1 MQLEWA
7 NIVHRH
13 TGGDVLLLA
22 PLAVASQTIAEG
34 VKLGIPVHLC
44 RTQADVQPGLN
55 ITNYEMLSHFDT
67 SHFVGV
73 VLDESS
79 ILKSYMGKTKR
90 ALVEAFQN
98 TPYRLCC
105 TATPAPNDMMEIGN
119 HSEFLGVMPSSEML
133 MRWFINDTMQNGHY
147 RLKGHATKDFW
158 EWVASWAISIKKPS
172 DLGYSDDG
180 FALPE
185 LRIHHRY
192 IETDITIGREEGH
205 LFRAPMMSATN
216 LHKEMRITAADR
228 AQAVADLVNASHGL
242 LTQTGNC
249 NKLATCGRKNMPN
262 AAASNIKQTHKNAP
276 DDVPKA
282 ELPKKT
288 ESTCKSITHQTA
300 NDLTNIGGCTQT
312 NVTSGGESDTQATP
326 NTVNVAS
333 RVQSS
338 EIRSQ
343 NEMLDCEPNSA
354 LVPRNMTTFL
364 QNKTESVQSA
374 ANLRLAETNMEPSD
388 FPLTMITR
396 AAKSEDCSVL
406 AATSVSA
413 SSGITP
419 SSCDE
424 PQTTSPQNQK
434 PEPWVVWCNTN
445 YEQEELEKQFGDR
458 AFSVYGSLSST
469 EKERRILGWLNGER
483 PILISKPSI
492 CGFGLNFQHCHHA
505 AFVGLSYSFEDFYQ
519 AVRRLYRFGQK
530 HPVEA
535 TIIAAETESSLV
547 TTLERKIQAQ
557 IQMSEAMNASASRL
571 TLQDELQLQRHETFT
586 SKSGTG
592 WQLYHGDCVTV
603 THSLPSESVHFSIFS
618 PPFSSLYIYSDALED
633 MGNAADDEEF
643 FRHFDF
649 LIPELLRVTKPG
661 RLCAVH
667 CKDLVRYKGRDGTA
681 GLRDFSGEIVRHF
694 SAAGW
699 SYHSK
704 VIIWKDPVIEMQR
717 TKAHGLLYKQLRA
730 DSTFSRQGM
739 PEYLLIFRKWPQN
752 EEEEGQI
759 EPVTHTKEDF
769 PLEIWQRYASPVW
782 FDIRQTNVLNV
793 EQARESP
800 DEKHICPLQLDVIE
814 RCIRLWSNPGE
825 TVFSPFAGIGSEG
838 YEALRLGR
846 TFVGIELKEA
856 YIQAAHKN
864 LERILRNKTQ
874 ATLFDDIDESE
885 VIA

>member
-1 MQLEWA
+1 MIEQNPSLSLEITDALQHLGTYQTFLQTKRIMAHTAGIEVPLMDIHPKLFPFQQAIVQWVLRKGRAALFADCGLGKSFMQLEWA
-7 NIVHRH
+7 HIVHRH
-13 TGGDVLLLA
+13 TAGDVLILA

-34 VKLGIPVHLC
+34 AKLGITVQLC
-44 RTQADVQPGLN
+44 RSQSDVRPGLN

-67 SHFVGV
+67 NHFVGV

-119 HSEFLGVMPSSEML
+119 HSEFLGVMPSTEML

-172 DLGYSDDG
+172 DLGYSDEG
-180 FALPE
+180 FVLPALH
-185 LRIHHRY
+185 IHHRY
-192 IETDITIGREEGH
+192 VETDITVGREDGQ
-205 LFRAPMMSATN
+205 LFRAPKMSATN
-216 LHKEMRITAADR
+216 LHQEMRLTAADR
-228 AQAVADLVNASHGL
+228 AQAVADLVNES
-242 LTQTGNC
+242 
-249 NKLATCGRKNMPN
+249 
-262 AAASNIKQTHKNAP
+262 P
-276 DDVPKA
+276 D
-282 ELPKKT
+282 
-288 ESTCKSITHQTA
+288 
-300 NDLTNIGGCTQT
+300 
-312 NVTSGGESDTQATP
+312 
-326 NTVNVAS
+326 
-333 RVQSS
+333 
-338 EIRSQ
+338 
-343 NEMLDCEPNSA
+343 
-354 LVPRNMTTFL
+354 
-364 QNKTESVQSA
+364 
-374 ANLRLAETNMEPSD
+374 ETW
-388 FPLTMITR
+388 T
-396 AAKSEDCSVL
+396 
-406 AATSVSA
+406 
-413 SSGITP
+413 
-419 SSCDE
+419 
-424 PQTTSPQNQK
+424 
-434 PEPWVVWCNTN
+434 VWCNTN
-445 YEQEELEKQFGDR
+445 YEADELIKRIPDAVEVRGSE
-458 AFSVYGSLSST
+458 SVA
-469 EKERRILGWLNGER
+469 EKERKLTAFSQGEVR
-483 PILISKPSI
+483 VIITKPGI
-492 CGFGLNFQHCHHA
+492 AGFGLNWQHCHHA

-519 AVRRLYRFGQK
+519 AVRRLYRFGQR

-535 TIIAAETESSLV
+535 TIIAAETESPLV
-547 TTLERKIQAQ
+547 STLERKIQAHT
-557 IQMSEAMNASASRL
+557 QMSTAMNASASRL
-571 TLQDELQLQRHETFT
+571 SLAEELQLQRHETFT
-586 SKSGTG
+586 RTSGEG

-603 THSLPSESVHFSIFS
+603 THSLPSESIHLSIFS

-649 LIPELLRVTKPG
+649 LIPELLRITKPG

-704 VIIWKDPVIEMQR
+704 VTIWKDPVIEMQR

-739 PEYLLIFRKWPQN
+739 PEYLLIFRKWPQSD
-752 EEEEGQI
+752 EEDGHI

-856 YIQAAHKN
+856 YIHAAQKN
-864 LERILRNKTQ
+864 LERVLRNKTQ
-874 ATLFDDIDESE
+874 ATLFDAIDESE